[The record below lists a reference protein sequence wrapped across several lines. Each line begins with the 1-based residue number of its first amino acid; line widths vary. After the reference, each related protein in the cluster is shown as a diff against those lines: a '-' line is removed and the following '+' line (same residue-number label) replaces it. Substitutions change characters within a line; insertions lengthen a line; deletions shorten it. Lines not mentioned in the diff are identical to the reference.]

1 MSELDKQ
8 TTGGDL
14 NGDRFFY
21 PEGEALRLQIDRRRR
36 WGLIWRSLFMGALI
50 VAMLSLTALLYNI
63 TNDVL
68 GLTIVINKTD
78 PERLVLGLLADEMLG
93 ASNTFG
99 SEDDNALAEG
109 IVNDIDGIGFFGN
122 AYYVANRD
130 SLRLVAIDGRVADS
144 DDVADYPLARPL
156 YLYSAESVLVSNQ
169 TANIFLNYL
178 LTNVNDDI
186 GNVGYLAADERT
198 TLRAR
203 QNWLSANQDLGLT
216 SGQWAVINPDG
227 LGGRVTLSGSSTVN
241 PLTDYMLAA
250 FTADGFAGS
259 YDNAS
264 VGSSAGIAAFC
275 AGQADIAASSRPI
288 KSGEIEACRRNGRF
302 PLEFQIGVDTL
313 ALVVNRD
320 NDWIADV
327 TADELALLFSEAVTW
342 ADVNPAWPNRP
353 IKRFIPGADSGTLD
367 FFIESVFETR
377 LAELPKEDLV
387 RLLRENVTLGRG
399 RTLERDQR
407 FYETSLVFESPEL
420 WNEVC
425 ARPAN
430 ERPSGCTGPVRDQED
445 VYGLVVREVIQPDVV
460 QVYKLVDSIFK
471 RQEIV
476 AEAATLYPNGVLEFR
491 SWLTTDFIRDPQS
504 STPEYAGVRT
514 AILGSLWV
522 ILITILFSF
531 PVGVSAAIYLEE
543 YASDNWL
550 NRTLQTNINNLAG
563 VPSIIYGMLGLAV
576 FVRALEMITSGAI
589 FGLVEADTTANGRT
603 ILSAGLTLGLL
614 ILPLIIINAQEA
626 IRAVPNSMR
635 QASLALGATRWQ
647 TVWYHVLPS
656 ALPGI
661 LTGAILAVSRAI
673 GETAP
678 LVVVGASTFITFD
691 PSGAFS
697 KFTTLPIQIYQWTS
711 RPQAEFRNI
720 AAAAIVVLLTM
731 LLTLNATAIV
741 LRNRYTMKT

>member
-8 TTGGDL
+8 TTNGGDL

-36 WGLIWRSLFMGALI
+36 RGLIWRLVFMGALI

-63 TNDVL
+63 MNDVF
-68 GLTIVINKTD
+68 GLTIVINKND
-78 PERLVLGLLADEMLG
+78 PQRLVLDLWGERMLT
-93 ASNTFG
+93 AVNTVG
-99 SEDDNALAEG
+99 SEDDNELVAG
-109 IVNDIDGIGFFGN
+109 IANDMDGLGFFGH
-122 AYYVANRD
+122 AYYAANRD
-130 SLRLVAIDGRVADS
+130 GLRLVTINGRSADVES
-144 DDVADYPLARPL
+144 AEDYPLARPL
-156 YLYSAESVLVSNQ
+156 FLYTSDSALAANQ
-169 TANIFLNYL
+169 AANIFLNHL
-178 LTNVNDDI
+178 LTNVNDEI
-186 GNVGYLAADERT
+186 RAVGYLPAPETAQA
-198 TLRAR
+198 RAR
-203 QNWLSANQDLGLT
+203 RNWITANPNLGLAA
-216 SGQWAVINPDG
+216 GQWAIINPDG
-227 LGGRVTLSGSSTVN
+227 LDGRIALVGSSTVH
-241 PLTDYMLAA
+241 PLTERMLAV
-250 FTADGFAGS
+250 FVADGYAGTFE
-259 YDNAS
+259 NAS

-275 AGQADIAASSRPI
+275 AGRADFAAASRPI
-288 KSGEIEACRRNGRF
+288 KSGEIEACRRNNRF
-302 PLEFQIGVDTL
+302 PVEFQIGVDTL
-313 ALVVNRD
+313 AIVVNGN
-320 NDWIADV
+320 NDFVGDV
-327 TADELALLFSEAVTW
+327 DEAQLQALFTAVSWSE
-342 ADVNPAWPNRP
+342 VNPAWPNRP
-353 IKRFIPGADSGTLD
+353 IKRFIPGAASGTLD
-367 FFIESVFETR
+367 FFAEAIFETR
-377 LAELPKEDLV
+377 LDQLPKDDLV
-387 RLLRENVTLGRG
+387 RLLRENISLGRG

-425 ARPAN
+425 AQPAG
-430 ERPSGCTGPVRDQED
+430 ERPSGCTGRVRDQD
-445 VYGLVVREVIQPDVV
+445 NVYDLLIREVIEPDVV
-460 QVYKLVDSIFK
+460 KVYKLVESIFK
-471 RQEIV
+471 RREI
-476 AEAATLYPNGVLEFR
+476 ADEAALLYPNGVLEFR
-491 SWLTTDFIRDPQS
+491 SWLTADFIRDPQS

-522 ILITILFSF
+522 ILVTILFSF

-550 NRTLQTNINNLAG
+550 NRVLQTNINNLAG

-614 ILPLIIINAQEA
+614 ILPLIIINSQEA
-626 IRAVPNSMR
+626 IRAVPGSMR

-661 LTGAILAVSRAI
+661 LTGTILAVSRAI

-691 PSGAFS
+691 PSGPFS

-731 LLTLNATAIV
+731 LLTLNATAII
-741 LRNRYTMKT
+741 LRNKYTMKM